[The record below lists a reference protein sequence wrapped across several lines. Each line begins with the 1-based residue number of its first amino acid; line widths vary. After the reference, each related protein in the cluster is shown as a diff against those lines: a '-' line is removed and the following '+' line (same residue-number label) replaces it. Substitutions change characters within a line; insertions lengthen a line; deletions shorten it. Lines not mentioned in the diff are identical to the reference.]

1 MYHGCKK
8 LKKAEPRTPCS
19 STTCPP
25 LFTEAEKARGHGSA
39 MPKLNI
45 QNCMIQGAAAYFAV
59 AAYMARRTTFWM
71 QNAKEKT
78 RSDLETPRSWQKN
91 AKNSELTKSKRQLNL

>member
-45 QNCMIQGAAAYFAV
+45 QNCMIQGAAAYSAV

-91 AKNSELTKSKRQLNL
+91 AKNSESTKSKRQLNL